1 MRKAVF
7 FDRDGVINVDKGYLS
22 RIEDFEWIDGAR
34 EAMAWLTEKG
44 YAIIIVTNQSGVA
57 RGYYTEDDVR
67 RLHDWMCRQAEA
79 AGGKVTAVYYCP
91 YLEGAPVKAYD
102 KKSSWR
108 KPEPG
113 MILQA
118 AADWNIDLAAS
129 VMIGDMPRDVEC
141 GEGAGVPSYLFK
153 GGSLLEFVRQ
163 IVEEGKSRET
173 I

>member
-7 FDRDGVINVDKGYLS
+7 FDRDGVLNVDKGYLS
-22 RIEDFEWIDGAR
+22 RIEDFEWIDGAK
-34 EAMAWLTEKG
+34 EAISWLTAQG
-44 YAIIIVTNQSGVA
+44 YVVIVVTNQSGVA
-57 RGYYTEDDVR
+57 RGYYTEDDVK
-67 RLHDWMCRQAEA
+67 RLHAWMCQQAEA
-79 AGGKVTAVYYCP
+79 AGGTITAVYYCP
-91 YLEGAPVKAYD
+91 YLEGAPIEAYD

-118 AADWNIDLAAS
+118 ATDWNIDLSAS

-141 GEGAGVPSYLFK
+141 GERAGVPSYLFT

-163 IVEEGKSRET
+163 IIKEGNLQ
-173 I
+173 